1 MAKIPLQ
8 PFPKIP
14 PIGFFEPIS
23 VDPKDMMTDVE
34 FLLGVLKKL
43 NEVIA
48 QTNKNSEFIDEYTG
62 KIEEIEAEII
72 ALRADYEQFTTDI
85 TNELNDFKVEINNS
99 IALQFA
105 QIKVE
110 LQAMIAT
117 ALTQANAYTDYVANQ
132 LHEEIEAVSVG
143 AIRVYDPTN
152 GMYSPLQ
159 DVLDNIY
166 GANRDALS
174 ASEYDAL
181 DITATYYDGLQ
192 ITAFDYDMHGKSILI
207 P

>member
-1 MAKIPLQ
+1 MALINFQ
-8 PFPKIP
+8 PNPKIP

-48 QTNKNSEFIDEYTG
+48 QTNKNTEFIDKYTG
-62 KIEEIEAEII
+62 KIEEIEAEMVR
-72 ALRADYEQFTTDI
+72 LREEMTQFESDV
-85 TNELNDFKVEINNS
+85 NQS

-110 LQAMIAT
+110 LQSMIAT
-117 ALTQANAYTDYVANQ
+117 ALTQANAYTDYVAS
-132 LHEEIEAVSVG
+132 LLEEEIQQISIG
-143 AIRVYDPTN
+143 QISLFDPTT
-152 GMYSPLQ
+152 GTYEPLQ
-159 DVLDNIY
+159 TVIDNIY
-166 GANRDALS
+166 NLGRTDALT

-181 DITATYYDGLQ
+181 ELTATEYDAYQL
-192 ITAFDYDMHGKSILI
+192 TAREYDNNAKSLLI
-207 P
+207 VSA